1 MGRDID
7 NGDGTVDVHQQDIKE
22 KNEAMTNLGD
32 VHQDKN
38 NVNVTV
44 ANLDNLHQAGHRADK
59 EKNEAVTNLG
69 DSHQDGHK
77 GGGKTKKKTEIGR
90 ELQVRTTTGG
100 DGRATRERGC
110 KRLQPVQMLG
120 TH

>member
-1 MGRDID
+1 MGCDID
-7 NGDGTVDVHQQDIKE
+7 NGDGTVEVHQQDI
-22 KNEAMTNLGD
+22 
-32 VHQDKN
+32 
-38 NVNVTV
+38 
-44 ANLDNLHQAGHRADK
+44 K